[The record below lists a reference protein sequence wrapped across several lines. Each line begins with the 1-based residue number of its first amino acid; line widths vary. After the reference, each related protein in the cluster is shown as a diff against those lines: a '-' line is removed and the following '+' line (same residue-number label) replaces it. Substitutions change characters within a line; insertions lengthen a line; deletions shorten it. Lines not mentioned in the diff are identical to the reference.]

1 MSTDGF
7 YSVNENNELE
17 YGPDLVQLPSGVV
30 LLRDEHTQYT
40 YPVEGWT
47 WYDSCEE
54 AQAQLIS

>member
-1 MSTDGF
+1 MSTQGF

-17 YGPDLVQLPSGVV
+17 YGPDLVQLPSGTV
-30 LLRDEHTQYT
+30 LLSDEHTQYS

-47 WYDSCEE
+47 WYESREE